1 MKKEDFFEV
10 LGELDDDIVKGAKA
24 PVKKKMNWKIW
35 GAAACLCLVL
45 TGGVLYNAFR
55 PVGFN
60 EMIANYYTSHYTNYA
75 LYCTNI
81 DIGDKEAWYYKV
93 SIRSDKLEKYIGEP
107 YENADSRAWYIP
119 AGTTNLKY
127 LILQDS
133 EGNYSLWVFSSFIVD
148 EGASYT
154 YGDVLKTIY
163 GVNSAEDIVRITT
176 TPSTGSN
183 TDLGKSIQKEIG
195 TSIYTDRESIEIFYQ
210 IAENVVCYG
219 VDSESKG
226 DPNRNRFSY
235 SFSTDE
241 QDKLSTGESTYGTRF
256 IKITLAD
263 GTTIDSWKYSALSG
277 SFFEYGGIFTQPLSD
292 EDVYKLN
299 DIFDIK

>member
-35 GAAACLCLVL
+35 GAAACLCFVL

-55 PVGFN
+55 PMGFN
-60 EMIANYYTSHYTNYA
+60 AMIANYYNTTFHNAS
-75 LYCTNI
+75 LRGTNI
-81 DIGDKEAWYYKV
+81 DIGGKQARYHEV
-93 SIRSDKLEKYIGEP
+93 SIRSEKLEKYIGEP
-107 YENADSRAWYIP
+107 YRSADSRAWYIP
-119 AGTTNLKY
+119 AGITNLKY

-133 EGNYSLWVFSSFIVD
+133 EGNYSLWVFGSFIVD

-163 GVNSAEDIVRITT
+163 GVNSAEDIVSITT
-176 TPSTGSN
+176 TPSTAHN
-183 TDLGKSIQKEIG
+183 TDQGRAIQKEIG
-195 TSIYTDRESIEIFYQ
+195 TSVYTDREIIEIFYEV
-210 IAENVVCYG
+210 AVNVVCYG
-219 VDSESKG
+219 ISGESKG
-226 DPNRNRFSY
+226 DSHRFSY
-235 SFSTDE
+235 SFSTEE
-241 QDKLSTGESTYGTRF
+241 QDKFTSLEGIYGTRF
-256 IKITLAD
+256 IKIALAD
-263 GTTIDSWKYSALSG
+263 GTTIDSWKYDALAG
-277 SFFEYGGIFTQPLSD
+277 CFFEYGGIFTEPLSD